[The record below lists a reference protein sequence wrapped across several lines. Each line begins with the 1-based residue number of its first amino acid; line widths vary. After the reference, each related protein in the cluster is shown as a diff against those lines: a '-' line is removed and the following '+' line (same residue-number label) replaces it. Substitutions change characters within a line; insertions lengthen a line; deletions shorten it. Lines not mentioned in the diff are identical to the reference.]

1 MIGAGEQGGTPPMPR
16 TVRLALR
23 MLPPGELRER
33 YAEQWAADLRDAD
46 DAGIPRRSIAVGALR
61 FALLARAG
69 SIGADPLELDRQS
82 WRRAR
87 WAAAF
92 IGTAAL
98 GSTVGFIGIGGLAGV
113 DDVATEAPALLPV
126 VVAPALIS
134 LVSAVV
140 GVALL
145 VLAAT
150 RRPRIRFGSVL
161 VVLALSVGVLLVA
174 VWPVQSAIVP
184 STEPLLYGLGLLALV
199 VGSVTAFIAWE
210 VTPRPRETLAL
221 ARAPRMTRPSSST
234 IVAGGVVAL
243 LAAVGFGAVEGLVW
257 GPLDQTD
264 NALTIEELY
273 AALLPSEVISAI
285 IVVAVWA
292 VGGVILAVILLAVQL
307 WMRRR
312 GTPEPARLA
321 VVAPMALL
329 ALGFVVLGQGFATFG
344 IGMAIADTLP
354 PYTGSRSLAWTVYA
368 ALGATVGLIGAF
380 LALAPRHRRA
390 PDGLSLAALGRLA

>member
-1 MIGAGEQGGTPPMPR
+1 MGAAEQDGAPSMPR
-16 TVRLALR
+16 TVRLALW
-23 MLPPGELRER
+23 MLAPGELRER

-46 DAGIPRRSIAVGALR
+46 DAGIMRRSIVFGALR
-61 FALLARAG
+61 FALLARVG
-69 SIGADPLELDRQS
+69 PIGADPLELDRQS
-82 WRRAR
+82 WHRAR

-98 GSTVGFIGIGGLAGV
+98 GSTIGYIGIGGLYGV
-113 DDVATEAPALLPV
+113 GEVAAAVPALLPV
-126 VVAPALIS
+126 VVAPVVIS
-134 LVSAVV
+134 VVSAVV

-161 VVLALSVGVLLVA
+161 VVLALCVGVLMVA

-184 STEPLLYGLGLLALV
+184 TTEPLVYGFGLLALV

-210 VTPRPRETLAL
+210 TTPRPRETPAV
-221 ARAPRMTRPSSST
+221 ARASRATRPSST
-234 IVAGGVVAL
+234 TVVAVGVVAL

-273 AALLPSEVISAI
+273 AALLPSEVLSAI
-285 IVVAVWA
+285 IMVAIWA
-292 VGGVILAVILLAVQL
+292 VGGVILAVILVTVQL

-312 GTPEPARLA
+312 GTPEPVRLA
-321 VVAPMALL
+321 VVAPLALL
-329 ALGFVVLGQGFATFG
+329 ALAGVVLGQGFATFG

-354 PYTGSRSLAWTVYA
+354 PYTGSRSLAWMVYA
-368 ALGATVGLIGAF
+368 ALGATAGMLGAF

-390 PDGLSLAALGRLA
+390 AEGLSPAALGRTA